1 MERKRRLK
9 RLLYLGSAFG
19 ALITIAI
26 TLLMDVFYADVLGG
40 TWRQAI
46 QKDLNSL
53 FSISV
58 SENSFIVLLVFL
70 IILILLGSFGALM
83 GMIFTF
89 FVYSFL
95 EFLVKE

>member
-1 MERKRRLK
+1 MERQRRLK
-9 RLLYLGSAFG
+9 RLLYIGSIFG

-46 QKDLNSL
+46 QKDIHSF

-58 SENSFIVLLVFL
+58 SENSFIVIAIFLVIL
-70 IILILLGSFGALM
+70 IILGSFGALM
-83 GMIFTF
+83 GMIFTY

-95 EFLVKE
+95 EFLIRE